1 MSSKRKVRGQ
11 TGTSADELLKLAQE
25 VDQHLSFIRQRLREP
40 LETEFA
46 RGGLTGPQR
55 MVMQA
60 LVQSEGLSL
69 KQLSR
74 QVSLAH
80 STVSG
85 IVDRLQA
92 RGMVGRRK
100 DESDGR
106 ATVIAPSSE
115 VRDFLANRMPELA
128 MSPLTE
134 ALRDATDSEKATVLR
149 GLKTLRALVER
160 TRPRLEENA
169 APIHPKQ

>member
-1 MSSKRKVRGQ
+1 MSSRSTPKQEAVH
-11 TGTSADELLKLAQE
+11 KLAQE
-25 VDQHLSFIRQRLREP
+25 VDQHLSVIRQRLREP

-60 LVQSEGLSL
+60 LVRSEGLSL
-69 KQLSR
+69 KQLSA

-92 RGMVGRRK
+92 RGMVVRSR
-100 DESDGR
+100 DEADGR
-106 ATVIAPSSE
+106 ATVIAPSGP

-128 MSPLTE
+128 ISPLTE
-134 ALRDATDSEKATVLR
+134 ALRRASNSEQATVLR
-149 GLKTLRALVER
+149 GLRKLRALIEQSR
-160 TRPRLEENA
+160 TRP
-169 APIHPKQ
+169 

>member
-1 MSSKRKVRGQ
+1 MSSRPTTKQ
-11 TGTSADELLKLAQE
+11 EALHKLAQE
-25 VDQHLSFIRQRLREP
+25 VDQHLSVIRQRLREP
-40 LETEFA
+40 LDTEFS

-69 KQLSR
+69 KQLSA
-74 QVSLAH
+74 QVSLSH

-92 RGMVGRRK
+92 RGMVVRSR
-100 DESDGR
+100 DEADGR
-106 ATVIAPSSE
+106 ATVITPSAP

-128 MSPLTE
+128 ISPLTE
-134 ALRDATDSEKATVLR
+134 ALRGASDSEQATVLR
-149 GLKTLRALVER
+149 GLRKLRALIEQSR
-160 TRPRLEENA
+160 TRL
-169 APIHPKQ
+169 

>member
-1 MSSKRKVRGQ
+1 MKKQQASSP
-11 TGTSADELLKLAQE
+11 DESLVKMAQE
-25 VDQHLSFIRQRLREP
+25 MDQHLKVIRQRLREP

-46 RGGLTGPQR
+46 RGNLTGPQR
-55 MVMQA
+55 MVMHA
-60 LVQSEGLSL
+60 LVLSQGLSL
-69 KQLSR
+69 KQLSA

-92 RGMVGRRK
+92 RGMVVRSR

-106 ATVIAPSSE
+106 ASVIAPSSE

-128 MSPLTE
+128 ITPLAE
-134 ALRDATDSEKATVLR
+134 ALRAASDTERVTILR
-149 GLKTLRALVER
+149 GLRKLRALVER
-160 TRPRLEENA
+160 SRA
-169 APIHPKQ
+169 AG

>member
-1 MSSKRKVRGQ
+1 MSSKRRGRGQ
-11 TGTSADELLKLAQE
+11 TATSADELVKLAQE
-25 VDQHLSFIRQRLREP
+25 VDQHLSFLRQRLREP

-92 RGMVGRRK
+92 RGMVVRQK

-115 VRDFLANRMPELA
+115 VRDFLVNRMPELA

-149 GLKTLRALVER
+149 GLKKLRALVER
-160 TRPRLEENA
+160 TRPSA
-169 APIHPKQ
+169 

>member
-1 MSSKRKVRGQ
+1 MKSPRF
-11 TGTSADELLKLAQE
+11 SATDESLLKLAQE
-25 VDQHLSFIRQRLREP
+25 VDQHLSVIRQRLREP

-60 LVQSEGLSL
+60 LVQSQGLSL
-69 KQLSR
+69 KQLSA

-92 RGMVGRRK
+92 RGMVSRQK
-100 DESDGR
+100 DEADGR
-106 ATVIAPSSE
+106 ATVIAPSLE

-128 MSPLTE
+128 ISPLTE
-134 ALRDATDSEKATVLR
+134 ALRGASDSEKATVLR
-149 GLKTLRALVER
+149 GLRKLRALIEVSR
-160 TRPRLEENA
+160 SKT
-169 APIHPKQ
+169 

>member
-1 MSSKRKVRGQ
+1 MSSRSTTRQEV
-11 TGTSADELLKLAQE
+11 LLKLAQE
-25 VDQHLSFIRQRLREP
+25 IDQHLSIIRQRLREP

-69 KQLSR
+69 KQLSA

-92 RGMVGRRK
+92 RGMVVRRR
-100 DESDGR
+100 DEADGR
-106 ATVIAPSSE
+106 ATVIAPSAP

-128 MSPLTE
+128 ISPLTE
-134 ALRDATDSEKATVLR
+134 ALRGASDSEQATVLR
-149 GLKTLRALVER
+149 GLRKLRSLIEQSR
-160 TRPRLEENA
+160 TKSAN
-169 APIHPKQ
+169 

>member
-1 MSSKRKVRGQ
+1 MKSPRISA
-11 TGTSADELLKLAQE
+11 TGESLLKLAQE
-25 VDQHLSFIRQRLREP
+25 VDQHLSVIRQRLREP

-60 LVQSEGLSL
+60 LVQSQGLSL
-69 KQLSR
+69 KQLSA

-92 RGMVGRRK
+92 RGMVSRQK
-100 DESDGR
+100 DEADGR
-106 ATVIAPSSE
+106 ATVIAPSLE
-115 VRDFLANRMPELA
+115 VREFLANRMPELA
-128 MSPLTE
+128 ISPLTE
-134 ALRDATDSEKATVLR
+134 ALRGASDSDKAAVLR
-149 GLKTLRALVER
+149 GLRKLRALIEASR
-160 TRPRLEENA
+160 SKT
-169 APIHPKQ
+169 

>member
-1 MSSKRKVRGQ
+1 MLSRSTTKQ
-11 TGTSADELLKLAQE
+11 ELLHKLAQE
-25 VDQHLSFIRQRLREP
+25 VDQHLSIIRQRLREP

-60 LVQSEGLSL
+60 LVQSDGLSL
-69 KQLSR
+69 KQLSA

-92 RGMVGRRK
+92 RGMVVRSR
-100 DESDGR
+100 DEADGR
-106 ATVIAPSSE
+106 ATVIAPSAP

-128 MSPLTE
+128 ISPLTK
-134 ALRDATDSEKATVLR
+134 ALRGASDSEQATVLR
-149 GLKTLRALVER
+149 GLRKLRALIEQSR
-160 TRPRLEENA
+160 T
-169 APIHPKQ
+169 QGVD

>member
-1 MSSKRKVRGQ
+1 MKTPRLP
-11 TGTSADELLKLAQE
+11 SADEALRKLAQE
-25 VDQHLSFIRQRLREP
+25 VDQHLSIIRQRLREP

-55 MVMQA
+55 MVMQV

-69 KQLSR
+69 KELSA

-92 RGMVGRRK
+92 RGMVVRRR
-100 DESDGR
+100 DETDGR
-106 ATVIAPSSE
+106 ATVIAPSSQ
-115 VRDFLANRMPELA
+115 VRDFLTNRMPELA
-128 MSPLTE
+128 ISPLTE
-134 ALRDATDSEKATVLR
+134 ALRGASNSEQATVLR
-149 GLKTLRALVER
+149 GLRKLRALIEQSR
-160 TRPRLEENA
+160 A
-169 APIHPKQ
+169 KS

>member
-1 MSSKRKVRGQ
+1 MSSRSTTKQ
-11 TGTSADELLKLAQE
+11 EALHKLAQE
-25 VDQHLSFIRQRLREP
+25 VDQHLSIIRQRLREP

-69 KQLSR
+69 KQLSA

-92 RGMVGRRK
+92 RGMVVRSR
-100 DESDGR
+100 DEADGR
-106 ATVIAPSSE
+106 ATVIAPSAP

-128 MSPLTE
+128 ISPLTK
-134 ALRDATDSEKATVLR
+134 ALRGASDSEQATVLR
-149 GLKTLRALVER
+149 GLRKLRALIEQSR
-160 TRPRLEENA
+160 T
-169 APIHPKQ
+169 QGVD

>member
-1 MSSKRKVRGQ
+1 MSSRSTTKQ
-11 TGTSADELLKLAQE
+11 EALHKLAQE
-25 VDQHLSFIRQRLREP
+25 VDQHLSIIRQRLREP

-69 KQLSR
+69 KQLSA
-74 QVSLAH
+74 QVSMAH

-92 RGMVGRRK
+92 RGMVVRSR
-100 DESDGR
+100 DEADGR
-106 ATVIAPSSE
+106 ATVIAPSAP

-128 MSPLTE
+128 ISPLTK
-134 ALRDATDSEKATVLR
+134 ALRGASDSEQATVLR
-149 GLKTLRALVER
+149 GLRKLRALIEQSR
-160 TRPRLEENA
+160 T
-169 APIHPKQ
+169 QGVD

>member
-1 MSSKRKVRGQ
+1 MKSPRISA
-11 TGTSADELLKLAQE
+11 TGESLLKLAQE
-25 VDQHLSFIRQRLREP
+25 VDQHLSVIRQRLREP

-60 LVQSEGLSL
+60 LVQSQGLSL
-69 KQLSR
+69 KQLSA

-92 RGMVGRRK
+92 RGMVSRQK
-100 DESDGR
+100 DEADGR
-106 ATVIAPSSE
+106 ATVIAPSLE
-115 VRDFLANRMPELA
+115 VREFLANRMPELA
-128 MSPLTE
+128 ISPLTE
-134 ALRDATDSEKATVLR
+134 ALRGASDSDKATVLR
-149 GLKTLRALVER
+149 GLRKLRALIEASR
-160 TRPRLEENA
+160 SKT
-169 APIHPKQ
+169 

>member
-1 MSSKRKVRGQ
+1 MKSPRLSA
-11 TGTSADELLKLAQE
+11 ADESLLKLAQE
-25 VDQHLSFIRQRLREP
+25 VDQHLSVIRQRLREP

-60 LVQSEGLSL
+60 LVQSQGLSL
-69 KQLSR
+69 KQLSA

-92 RGMVGRRK
+92 RGMVSRQK
-100 DESDGR
+100 DEADGR
-106 ATVIAPSSE
+106 ATVIAPSLE
-115 VRDFLANRMPELA
+115 VREFLANRMPELA
-128 MSPLTE
+128 ISPLTE
-134 ALRDATDSEKATVLR
+134 ALRGASDTEKATVLR
-149 GLKTLRALVER
+149 GLRKLRALIEISR
-160 TRPRLEENA
+160 SKT
-169 APIHPKQ
+169 

>member
-1 MSSKRKVRGQ
+1 MSSRSTTKQ
-11 TGTSADELLKLAQE
+11 ELLDKLVQE
-25 VDQHLSFIRQRLREP
+25 IDQHLSIIRQRLREP

-69 KQLSR
+69 KQLSA

-92 RGMVGRRK
+92 RGMVVRSR
-100 DESDGR
+100 DEADGR
-106 ATVIAPSSE
+106 ATVIAPSAP

-128 MSPLTE
+128 ISPLTE
-134 ALRDATDSEKATVLR
+134 ALRGASNSEQATVLR
-149 GLKTLRALVER
+149 GLRKLRALIEQSR
-160 TRPRLEENA
+160 T
-169 APIHPKQ
+169 KS

>member
-1 MSSKRKVRGQ
+1 MSSRSTTKQ
-11 TGTSADELLKLAQE
+11 EPLHKLAQE
-25 VDQHLSFIRQRLREP
+25 VDQHLSIIRQRLREP

-69 KQLSR
+69 KQLSA

-92 RGMVGRRK
+92 RGMVVRRR
-100 DESDGR
+100 DEADGR
-106 ATVIAPSSE
+106 ATVIAPSA
-115 VRDFLANRMPELA
+115 RC
-128 MSPLTE
+128 
-134 ALRDATDSEKATVLR
+134 ATS
-149 GLKTLRALVER
+149 
-160 TRPRLEENA
+160 
-169 APIHPKQ
+169 

>member
-1 MSSKRKVRGQ
+1 MKATRAS
-11 TGTSADELLKLAQE
+11 TPDESLLKLAQE
-25 VDQHLSFIRQRLREP
+25 VDQHLSVIRQRLREP

-69 KQLSR
+69 KQLSA

-92 RGMVGRRK
+92 RGMVVRSR
-100 DESDGR
+100 DEADGR
-106 ATVIAPSSE
+106 ATVIAPSTP

-128 MSPLTE
+128 ISPLTE
-134 ALRDATDSEKATVLR
+134 ALRGASNSEQATVLR
-149 GLKTLRALVER
+149 GLRKLRALIEQSR
-160 TRPRLEENA
+160 TKGA
-169 APIHPKQ
+169 G

>member
-1 MSSKRKVRGQ
+1 MSSRSTTKQ
-11 TGTSADELLKLAQE
+11 EALHKLAQE
-25 VDQHLSFIRQRLREP
+25 VDQHLSIIRQRLREP

-55 MVMQA
+55 MVMHA
-60 LVQSEGLSL
+60 LVRSAGLSL
-69 KQLSR
+69 KQLSA

-92 RGMVGRRK
+92 RGLVVRRR
-100 DESDGR
+100 DDADGR
-106 ATVIAPSSE
+106 ATVIAPSSQ

-128 MSPLTE
+128 ISPLTE
-134 ALRDATDSEKATVLR
+134 ALRGASNREQATVLS
-149 GLKTLRALVER
+149 GLRKLRALIEQSR
-160 TRPRLEENA
+160 T
-169 APIHPKQ
+169 

>member
-1 MSSKRKVRGQ
+1 MKATRAS
-11 TGTSADELLKLAQE
+11 TPDESLLKLAQE
-25 VDQHLSFIRQRLREP
+25 VDQHLSVIRQRLREP

-69 KQLSR
+69 KQLSA

-85 IVDRLQA
+85 IVDRLVA
-92 RGMVGRRK
+92 RGMAVRNK
-100 DESDGR
+100 DQSDGR
-106 ATVIAPSSE
+106 ATVIAPSSP
-115 VRDFLANRMPELA
+115 VRDFMSKRMPVLA
-128 MSPLTE
+128 ISPLTE
-134 ALRDATDSEKATVLR
+134 ALGNASDSEKATVLR
-149 GLKTLRALVER
+149 GLKKLRALVER
-160 TRPRLEENA
+160 SRSPRA
-169 APIHPKQ
+169 GS

>member
-1 MSSKRKVRGQ
+1 MSSRSTTKQ
-11 TGTSADELLKLAQE
+11 EPLHKLAQE
-25 VDQHLSFIRQRLREP
+25 VDQHLGVIRQRLREP

-46 RGGLTGPQR
+46 RGGLTAPQR

-69 KQLSR
+69 KQLSA

-92 RGMVGRRK
+92 RGFVVRRR
-100 DESDGR
+100 DEADGR
-106 ATVIAPSSE
+106 ATVIAPSAE
-115 VRDFLANRMPELA
+115 VRDFLSNRMPELA
-128 MSPLTE
+128 ISPLTK
-134 ALRDATDSEKATVLR
+134 ALRGASKSEQATVLR
-149 GLKTLRALVER
+149 GLRKLRALIEQSR
-160 TRPRLEENA
+160 SKIDRGD
-169 APIHPKQ
+169 

>member
-1 MSSKRKVRGQ
+1 MSSRSTTRQEV
-11 TGTSADELLKLAQE
+11 LLKLAQE
-25 VDQHLSFIRQRLREP
+25 IDQHLSIIRQRLREP

-69 KQLSR
+69 KQLSA

-92 RGMVGRRK
+92 RGMVVRNR
-100 DESDGR
+100 DEVDGR
-106 ATVIAPSSE
+106 ATVIAPSAP

-128 MSPLTE
+128 ISPLTE
-134 ALRDATDSEKATVLR
+134 ALRGASSSEQATVLR
-149 GLKTLRALVER
+149 GLRKLRSLIEQSR
-160 TRPRLEENA
+160 TKSAN
-169 APIHPKQ
+169 